1 MPYLVEVWCEKT
13 TMNDV
18 LVPLCRKRRVN
29 LVAGAGEMSET
40 QTRLLMERAIAA
52 SKPVRIFYV
61 SDFDPAGRSMPVA
74 VSRRIEFYLVKNDYE
89 VDMQLIPLVLS
100 AQQCQEYNLPRTPI
114 KETERRAAR
123 FEAQFGEGATE
134 LDALEA
140 LHPGTLEKLTDQ
152 AISRYLSP
160 DYARD
165 FYAAAT
171 EYRAAL
177 RAINERAEQ
186 LVDLDD
192 LRGTYEDLIEQW
204 DAFAEALGI
213 RFADIKAW
221 FEQHAPD
228 PFVPPPFPAASE
240 HDDAAVLFDSRRDYL
255 SQLDA
260 YRTFKEPT

>member
-29 LVAGAGEMSET
+29 FVAGAGEMSET

-52 SKPVRIFYV
+52 NKPVRIFYV

-74 VSRRIEFYLVKNDYE
+74 VSRRIEFYLAKNDHE
-89 VDMQLIPLVLS
+89 VDMRLIPLVLS
-100 AQQCQEYNLPRTPI
+100 AQQCQEYNLPRTLI

-140 LHPGTLEKLTDQ
+140 LHPGTLEKLTDR
-152 AISRYLSP
+152 AISRYLNP
-160 DYARD
+160 DYPRD

-171 EYRAAL
+171 EYREAL
-177 RAINERAEQ
+177 RGRCQINLRRAA
-186 LVDLDD
+186 
-192 LRGTYEDLIEQW
+192 GTRSRMRIHAAAT
-204 DAFAEALGI
+204 AFRHSL
-213 RFADIKAW
+213 
-221 FEQHAPD
+221 
-228 PFVPPPFPAASE
+228 AASARKIRSVDRE
-240 HDDAAVLFDSRRDYL
+240 TRWR
-255 SQLDA
+255 
-260 YRTFKEPT
+260 